1 MLSLSFPSLST
12 LGVNGLSSSPGEY
25 KRSETVLLS
34 GAKLAND
41 ELSGDNGSVVICGK
55 HSL

>member
-1 MLSLSFPSLST
+1 MLSLNFPSLST
-12 LGVNGLSSSPGEY
+12 VGVNGLSLSPGEY

-34 GAKLAND
+34 GAKLVNN
-41 ELSGDNGSVVICGK
+41 ELSGDKGSVVICGK